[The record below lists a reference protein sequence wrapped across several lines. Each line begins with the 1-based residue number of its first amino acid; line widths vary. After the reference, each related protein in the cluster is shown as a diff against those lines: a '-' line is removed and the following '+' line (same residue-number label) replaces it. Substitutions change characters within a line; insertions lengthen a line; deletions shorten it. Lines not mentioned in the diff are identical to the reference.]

1 MEKGVSKID
10 FVNIDTMI
18 QVHDYEGVSIF
29 SRNASTK
36 AATKELI
43 NIMQD
48 NYPEMLVRIIFISTC
63 YHMCYW
69 SFINVYRPK
78 NSLSISQRGEVPSSS
93 LFALYCLR
101 TL

>member
-1 MEKGVSKID
+1 MEIGVAKID

-36 AATKELI
+36 AATRELI

-48 NYPEMLVRIIFISTC
+48 NYPEMLVGFFIRVC
-63 YHMCYW
+63 
-69 SFINVYRPK
+69 
-78 NSLSISQRGEVPSSS
+78 
-93 LFALYCLR
+93 
-101 TL
+101 